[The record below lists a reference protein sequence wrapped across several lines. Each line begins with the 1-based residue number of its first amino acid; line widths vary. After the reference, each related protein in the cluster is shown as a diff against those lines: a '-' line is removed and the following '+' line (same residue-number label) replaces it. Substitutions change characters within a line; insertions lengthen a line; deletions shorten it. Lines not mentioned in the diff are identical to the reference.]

1 MAHVQA
7 HKNDPACLRFDIAD
21 ELRQLRSSP
30 MQEGHAAKTL
40 LHAPTL
46 RIVLMALAR
55 GTEVPTPHAIDA
67 ITIQTYEGRAIVTV
81 LDNTYELAAGQL
93 IMVEAGVPYTIVASD
108 DCALL
113 LLVAHCP
120 TCEK

>member
-7 HKNDPACLRFDIAD
+7 QKNDPAFLRFDITE
-21 ELRQLRSSP
+21 ELRQLRQSP
-30 MQEGHAAKTL
+30 MQDGHVAKTI

-55 GTEVPTPHAIDA
+55 GTEVPTPHAVDA
-67 ITIQTYEGRAIVTV
+67 ITIQAYEGRAVVTV
-81 LDNTYELAAGQL
+81 LDNSYELAPGQA
-93 IMVEAGVPYTIVASD
+93 IMVKAGVPYTIVARD

-120 TCEK
+120 MCET